1 MPVLD
6 VRFTETAAF
15 SIQDQEDHL
24 AQYQDAEE
32 AAARIDALID
42 VILAR
47 LQAAP
52 VGYPVSRQAGDLG
65 VTRYRE
71 LNCDGYRVFY
81 ELYEH
86 DNAIAVE
93 LVLRQK
99 QDVEAALIRYCLI
112 GI

>member
-1 MPVLD
+1 MTIFN

-15 SIQDQEDHL
+15 SIQDQEEHL
-24 AQYQDAEE
+24 AEYHAAEI
-32 AAARIDALID
+32 AAAKVDVLID
-42 VILAR
+42 DILER

-52 VGYPVSRQAGDLG
+52 VGYPVSRQASDLG

-71 LNCDGYRVFY
+71 LNHDGYRVFY
-81 ELYEH
+81 EVFER
-86 DNAIAVE
+86 DNVIAVE

>member
-1 MPVLD
+1 MTGLD

-15 SIQDQEDHL
+15 SLQDQEDHL
-24 AQYQDAEE
+24 AEHHAAET
-32 AAARIDALID
+32 AAAKIDALID
-42 VILAR
+42 TILTK

-52 VGYPVSRQAGDLG
+52 VGYPVSRQASDFGI
-65 VTRYRE
+65 TRYRE
-71 LNCDGYRVFY
+71 LNHDGYRVFY
-81 ELYEH
+81 EVFER
-86 DNAIAVE
+86 DKAIAVE